1 MGNHRE
7 YFAIV
12 INDNTTIHIDLDSRF
27 ICDKSQIMT
36 WHEVGLT
43 SYDATRLRFDDR
55 VAVEF
60 EKYCNGRR
68 YKLEGEQDRFEFDK
82 IRDWLGMS
90 TIESTSEEAY
100 DLLKRIKIPKDYSF
114 SIEKKQ
120 YGENLFLYKCTIENP
135 KAPLYQK
142 YTSSLSLTAD
152 DAIKCAVCLFYEMHR
167 NTTVIISD
175 VQPGFMGAQ
184 GVCGTMGSIGPR
196 GMTWDGKPAVNEGE
210 VVETT
215 SFTWKGDT
223 FRVTAHNQNAHNSSK
238 LKDTN

>member
-27 ICDKSQIMT
+27 IC
-36 WHEVGLT
+36 EVC
-43 SYDATRLRFDDR
+43 F
-55 VAVEF
+55 V
-60 EKYCNGRR
+60 
-68 YKLEGEQDRFEFDK
+68 
-82 IRDWLGMS
+82 
-90 TIESTSEEAY
+90 
-100 DLLKRIKIPKDYSF
+100 
-114 SIEKKQ
+114 
-120 YGENLFLYKCTIENP
+120 
-135 KAPLYQK
+135 
-142 YTSSLSLTAD
+142 
-152 DAIKCAVCLFYEMHR
+152 YEMHR

-223 FRVTAHNQNAHNSSK
+223 FRVTAHNQNAHNSSI
-238 LKDTN
+238 